1 MARKEPIDKTRNI
14 GIIAHIDA
22 GKTTTTERILYYTGI
37 TRRMGEVDEGTTQM
51 DFLPQEQE
59 RGITITSAATTC
71 YWRGY
76 RINIIDTPG
85 HVDFTIEVERSLRVL
100 DGAVVIFCGVGGV
113 EPQSETVWRQADR
126 YGVPKIAFV
135 NKMDRIG
142 ADYYRV
148 LKEIEERLGAR
159 PLPIQLP
166 IGAESKFEGVID
178 LIAMKAVRFEEE
190 ALGAKYGFAPIPDE
204 YIGEAKR
211 YRASLLETLSE
222 VDDAILKKY
231 VDEKG
236 IEEGEIRAAIRQ
248 ATISLKLVP
257 VLCGAAFK
265 NKGVQPLLNAVVDY
279 LPAPIDIPP
288 MEGVNPKTGKKESRP
303 AKDDGPL
310 SALAFKLWNDPY
322 AGHLTFVRVYSGSL
336 KVGATAYNAT
346 KNKRE
351 RIGKIF
357 KMHADKRE
365 EIEESF
371 AGGICALVGLRNT
384 TTGDTLADENRPI
397 ILEGIEAYEPVMSVA
412 IEPKTQ
418 AEQRKLD
425 EALKKVEREDPTFR
439 ISIDPESGQTIISGM
454 GELHLEIIVDRLLR
468 EFNVQANVGRPQVS
482 YRETLSIP
490 AKADAEYVRQT
501 GVRGHYA
508 KVALE
513 LQPIARGKGFIFEN
527 LLGPTLSGHTLIPKQ
542 FIEPICDGIREVLD
556 GGGPLAGYNVVD
568 VKAKLVGGAFH
579 EVDSDE
585 AAFKVAASMA
595 TQKCLQQAGTI
606 LLEPLMDMEIVTPD
620 EYVGDILNDLNSRRA
635 KIMKIEAR
643 SSIQIISAEVPL
655 SEMFGYSTDIRSASQ
670 GRATYTMQFSHFGEV
685 PSQVAKQVVERIRG
699 Y

>member
-1 MARKEPIDKTRNI
+1 MARKMPIEKTRNI

-37 TRRMGEVDEGTTQM
+37 THRMGEVDEGTTQM
-51 DFLPQEQE
+51 DFMPQEQE

-71 YWRGY
+71 FWRDH

-126 YGVPKIAFV
+126 YGVPKISFV
-135 NKMDRIG
+135 NKMDRVG
-142 ADYYRV
+142 SDYERV
-148 LKEIEERLGAR
+148 IRQIKDRLGAK
-159 PLPIQLP
+159 PLVIQLP
-166 IGAESKFEGVID
+166 IGAESNFEGVID
-178 LIAMKAVRFEEE
+178 LIEMKAVYFEEE
-190 ALGAKYGFAPIPDE
+190 TLGARYNYVPIPKE
-204 YIGEAKR
+204 YVEKANQ

-222 VDDAILKKY
+222 VDDSILKKY
-231 VDEKG
+231 IDEKK
-236 IEEGEIRAAIRQ
+236 IEAGEIRAAIRR
-248 ATISLKLVP
+248 ATVSLKLVP

-265 NKGVQPLLNAVVDY
+265 NKGVQPLLDAVVHY
-279 LPAPIDIPP
+279 LPSPIDIPP
-288 MEGVNPKTGKKESRP
+288 IKGVNPKTGREEERP
-303 AKDDGPL
+303 AEDDGPL
-310 SALAFKLWNDPY
+310 AALAFKLWGDVY
-322 AGHLTFVRVYSGSL
+322 AGHLSFVRIYSGNL
-336 KVGATAYNAT
+336 KAGGTVFNAT

-365 EIEESF
+365 ELQESF
-371 AGGICALVGLRNT
+371 AGEICALVGLRNT
-384 TTGDTLADENRPI
+384 TTGDTLSDENRPI

-418 AEQRKLD
+418 ADQRKLD
-425 EALKKVEREDPTFR
+425 EALKKIEREDPTFK
-439 ISIDPESGQTIISGM
+439 ISVDPESGQTIISGM

-468 EFNVQANVGRPQVS
+468 EFGMQANVGRPQVS
-482 YRETLSIP
+482 YRETLNRP
-490 AKADAEYVRQT
+490 VRAEAEYSRQT

-513 LQPIARGKGFIFEN
+513 LEPIERGKGFIFEN
-527 LLGPTLSGHTLIPKQ
+527 LSGPTLAGHTSIPKQ
-542 FIEPICDGIREVLD
+542 FIEPISDGIKEVLD

-568 VKAKLVGGAFH
+568 IKAKLIGGAFH

-595 TQKCLQQAGTI
+595 TQKCLQEAGTA
-606 LLEPLMDMEIVTPD
+606 LLEPIMDLEVVTPD

-643 SSIQIISAEVPL
+643 SNIQVISAQVPL
-655 SEMFGYSTDIRSASQ
+655 AEMFGYSTDIRSASR
-670 GRATYTMQFSHFGEV
+670 GRATYTMQFLRFGEV